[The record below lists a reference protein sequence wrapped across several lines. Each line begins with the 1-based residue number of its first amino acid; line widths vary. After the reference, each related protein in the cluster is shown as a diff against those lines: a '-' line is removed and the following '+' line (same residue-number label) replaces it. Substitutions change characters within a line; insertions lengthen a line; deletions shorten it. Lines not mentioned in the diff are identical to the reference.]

1 MWNRLRK
8 ALVWIA
14 AMQAIAWVLGQIIA
28 RRLSK
33 GDEQSDEFQLVSICG
48 GKKFRSRAGGLRS
61 GSVLAAMGGVE
72 LDLRGA
78 QLDPAGATIDVD
90 ATMGGVQIVVPD
102 DWLVVV
108 DTSGFAGG
116 AEAKVTDPAEL
127 PDNAPKL
134 RVHAAARMGGTQVV
148 SDSRR

>member
-1 MWNRLRK
+1 MWKRLRK

-14 AMQAIAWVLGQIIA
+14 ALQAIAWVTGQIIA

-48 GKKFRSRAGGLRS
+48 GKKFRSRTGRLRS
-61 GSVLAAMGGVE
+61 GSVVAALGGVE
-72 LDLRGA
+72 LDLRDA

-102 DWLVVV
+102 GWLVLVE
-108 DTSGFAGG
+108 TSGFAGG
-116 AEAKVTDPAEL
+116 ADTKVTDPAEL
-127 PDNAPKL
+127 PDTAPRL
-134 RVHAAARMGGTQVV
+134 RVHATARMGGTQVI